1 MSKNPLDMLK
11 ENNTWEDISRAYM
24 GRYGSTGRKG
34 LIGAAILGFLGAREN
49 RMIRDSNLKLREL
62 EKLKILENAKIT
74 QQHERTQKVVEEFEK
89 YQNTPDYFELM
100 AERQLDEA
108 DPNFWT
114 TAGGELGKN
123 SEWAQAKR
131 KEDIKNVSDEL
142 RDNLFAKMG
151 YRTNEKGIYEVDPI
165 TKLPKIY
172 VEDDPATEVNE
183 REIRKAEILRRQ
195 TLEEAA
201 LPFEDYYFA
210 QQQAYLQPKNRSW
223 AAAGIQGVKNI
234 FGFSPKDDP
243 TTTDIDESLTLIERD
258 AIKLEKIYKKQYIDN
273 SKQLD
278 PFIVPTTFKGESAW
292 DVRGKDTRTGLPIYR
307 TADELFGPKDD
318 LDIGFSQEEAKRRI
332 NAMNLDTRLFQNV
345 LERINLD
352 SSEKKYKPSDLSNII
367 YQERI
372 DFNAMREQLEDGLQI
387 FDDTYFQSIDRRIL
401 PKNMSK
407 ERFSLMIQGLDY
419 KTPSNPNSKEIVDF
433 NYLGLSANEKR
444 MWDLY
449 KDERASRADK
459 LQGVTNEMRNNFNA
473 LTKITSYI
481 EANNEAKAAGKEPV
495 FSELEIN
502 VLRAEAQKMTLSG
515 ITTIVYSEANRDLSD
530 TQQLRYRA
538 SVFDSGSYFDVLT
551 VDDNGNTVMKKAYS
565 EEQYV
570 QFAYE
575 AAAYRA
581 RKLNKSFDAILGID

>member
-1 MSKNPLDMLK
+1 MSKNPLDMLE

-24 GRYGSTGRKG
+24 SSYGSTGRKG
-34 LIGAAILGFLGAREN
+34 LIGAAILGFLNAREN
-49 RMIRDSNLKLREL
+49 RMIRDSNLKIREL
-62 EKLKILENAKIT
+62 DKLGILENAKIT

-223 AAAGIQGVKNI
+223 AASGIQGVKNI

-278 PFIVPTTFKGESAW
+278 PFIVPTTFKGESAY
-292 DVRGKDTRTGLPIYR
+292 DIRGKTSRTGLPVYR
-307 TADELFGPKDD
+307 TSDELFEPDN
-318 LDIGFSQEEAKRRI
+318 LDVGFSQEEAKSRI

-352 SSEKKYKPSDLSNII
+352 SAETKYKPSDIKSII

-372 DFNAMREQLEDGLQI
+372 DFNGIIEDLSDRLEI
-387 FDDTYFQSIDRRIL
+387 FDSNYFTSLDKRIV
-401 PKNMSK
+401 PENMSK
-407 ERFSLMIQGLDY
+407 ERFSLMTQGLDY
-419 KTPSNPNSKEIVDF
+419 LNPLVPDPEETVPFNYSKLNSKEQ
-433 NYLGLSANEKR
+433 R
-444 MWDLY
+444 TWDLY
-449 KDERASRADK
+449 KSERSARIDK
-459 LQGVTNEMRNNFNA
+459 LQGITNETRDNFNT
-473 LTKITSYI
+473 LIRLTSYI
-481 EANNEAKAAGKEPV
+481 EANNDAKTAKKPLPFTA
-495 FSELEIN
+495 SEIDLIRAQAQEIS
-502 VLRAEAQKMTLSG
+502 LSK
-515 ITTIVYSEANRDLSD
+515 IQQLVYSEALSDLSD
-530 TQQLRYRA
+530 SYQIAYRE
-538 SVFDSGSYFDVLT
+538 SVFADGGYMSVLT
-551 VDDNGNTVMKKAYS
+551 TDTNGEPMQVKTYS
-565 EEQYV
+565 EEEFV
-570 QFAYE
+570 RVILDG
-575 AAAYRA
+575 AAYKA
-581 RKLNKSFDAILGID
+581 EKLNKAFDAALGIK

>member
-131 KEDIKNVSDEL
+131 KEDITKVSDEF

-151 YRTNEKGIYEVDPI
+151 YKTNEKGLYEVDPI

-172 VEDDPATEVNE
+172 TQDDPTTEVNE
-183 REIRKAEILRRQ
+183 REVRKSEILRRQ

-201 LPFEDYYFA
+201 LPFDDYYVA
-210 QQQAYLQPKNRSW
+210 QQQVYLQPKNRSW
-223 AAAGIQGVKNI
+223 AAGGIQGVKNI

-243 TTTDIDESLTLIERD
+243 TTADIDESLTLIERD

-273 SKQLD
+273 SKQVD
-278 PFIVPTTFKGESAW
+278 PFIVPTTFKGENAW
-292 DVRGKDTRTGLPIYR
+292 DIRGKKTRTGLPIYR
-307 TADELFGPKDD
+307 TSEELFGTKDD
-318 LDIGFSQEEAKRRI
+318 LDIGFSREEAKNRI

-345 LERINLD
+345 LERINLNPD
-352 SSEKKYKPSDLSNII
+352 EKKYKPSDLSNII
-367 YQERI
+367 YQEKI
-372 DFNAMREQLEDGLQI
+372 DFNALREQLEDGLEI
-387 FDDTYFQSIDRRIL
+387 YDDSYFQSIDRRIL
-401 PKNMSK
+401 PKDISK
-407 ERFSLMIQGLDY
+407 ERFSLMTQGRDY
-419 KTPSNPNSKEIVDF
+419 KTPSNPKSDELVDF

-449 KDERASRADK
+449 KDERAARADQ
-459 LQGVTNEMRNNFNA
+459 LQGVTNEMRNNFNT

-481 EANNEAKAAGKEPV
+481 EANNEAKAASEPLP

-502 VLRAEAQKMTLSG
+502 VLRTEAQKMTLSG
-515 ITTIVYSEANRDLSD
+515 ITTIVYAEANRDLSD
-530 TQQLRYRA
+530 TQQLRYRD
-538 SVFDSGSYFDVLT
+538 SVFDNGGYLDVLT
-551 VDDNGNTVMKKAYS
+551 VDDNGKTVMKKAYS

-581 RKLNKSFDAILGID
+581 RKLNKSFDAVLGID

>member
-34 LIGAAILGFLGAREN
+34 LVGAAILGFLGAREN
-49 RMIRDSNLKLREL
+49 RMIRDSNLKIREL
-62 EKLKILENAKIT
+62 DKLQILENAKIT

-131 KEDIKNVSDEL
+131 KEDITKVSDEL
-142 RDNLFAKMG
+142 KDNLFAKMG
-151 YRTNEKGIYEVDPI
+151 YKTNAKGIYEVDPI

-172 VEDDPATEVNE
+172 TQDDPTTEVNE
-183 REIRKAEILRRQ
+183 REVRKSEILRRQ

-223 AAAGIQGVKNI
+223 AAGGIQGVKNI

-292 DVRGKDTRTGLPIYR
+292 DLRKKKTRTGLPIYR
-307 TADELFGPKDD
+307 TVDELFGPKDD
-318 LDIGFSQEEAKRRI
+318 LNIGFSQEEAKNRI
-332 NAMNLDTRLFQNV
+332 NAMNLDTKLFQNV

-352 SSEKKYKPSDLSNII
+352 ALEKKYKPSDLSNMI
-367 YQERI
+367 YQERV
-372 DFNAMREQLEDGLQI
+372 DFRAMREQLEDSLEIYDGS
-387 FDDTYFQSIDRRIL
+387 YFQSIDRRIL
-401 PKNMSK
+401 PKDMSK
-407 ERFSLMIQGLDY
+407 ERFSLMTQGLDY
-419 KTPSNPNSKEIVDF
+419 RNPLVPDPEKTVPF
-433 NYLGLSANEKR
+433 NYNELSANQKR

-449 KDERASRADK
+449 KSERASRADK
-459 LQGVTNEMRNNFNA
+459 LQGVTNEMRDNFNT

-481 EANNEAKAAGKEPV
+481 EANKEARAVNKPLP
-495 FSELEIN
+495 FDELEIN
-502 VLRAEAQKMTLSG
+502 VLRATAQKMTLSG
-515 ITTIVYSEANRDLSD
+515 ITTIVYAEANRDLSD
-530 TQQLRYRA
+530 TQQLRYRD
-538 SVFDSGSYFDVLT
+538 SVFKDGGYFDVLT
-551 VDDNGNTVMKKAYS
+551 VDANGKTVMKKAYS

-581 RKLNKSFDAILGID
+581 EELNKSFDAVLGID